1 MRRKVRRVAM
11 TVPVALALGVAMA
24 TPSPAAIGFLT
35 SEPAQISLGP
45 DAPPGS
51 SILPIITVGEVVD
64 GTMYAGIPDG
74 IGLMPGPGGTVFVY
88 VNHEESEVPFQGRA
102 DYVDSSVTRWRLAPD
117 GSVLSGK
124 IVIDERLGFIRFCS
138 ATMAGPEEGLDRYIF
153 FTNEES
159 SDVIDV
165 PAHAPY
171 GPDPSLTPNRQAGYS
186 LAYDTDTSQLTVL
199 DSLGRHNHENTM
211 VVPGGWEQIAL
222 LSGDD
227 TFAAPSSQ
235 LYLSL
240 AADEDAVMADQ
251 STLWAYRVDEVN
263 GSPVNPESR
272 FNGAND
278 YGDITVG
285 DVFGG
290 EFIRVPEKIARGNT
304 GVAPQTAL
312 ENWSNKNNVF
322 QFIRIEDTAYDK
334 TNPRVVYL
342 ADTGERRAIA
352 DPHTGRLAR
361 GPSST
366 FGPYM
371 NGRIFK
377 MTFDAADPRRADLE
391 ILLNSDLGGYSNPS
405 VMHQP
410 DNMGTSL
417 NSLMVQEDSAQAPNS
432 RVWRYDLLTETW
444 SVVAQVNDFDW
455 ESSGI
460 VDASASF
467 GPGTWLLNVQAHDIL
482 QDAVLKP
489 NGITVKREGG
499 QLLLLTLPGT

>member
-1 MRRKVRRVAM
+1 MRRKVRRVALA
-11 TVPVALALGVAMA
+11 VPVALVLGVAMA

-51 SILPIITVGEVVD
+51 SILPIITVGETVE

-74 IGLMPGPGGTVFVY
+74 IGIMPGPGGTADVF
-88 VNHEESEVPFQGRA
+88 VNHEESEVPFSGRT

-117 GSVLSGK
+117 GSVLAGE
-124 IVIDERLGFIRFCS
+124 IAVDERLGFIRFCS
-138 ATMAGPEEGLDRYIF
+138 ATMAGPNEGLSQYMYL
-153 FTNEES
+153 TGEES
-159 SDVIDV
+159 SDIIDV
-165 PAHAPY
+165 PGVAPY
-171 GPDPSLTPNRQAGYS
+171 GPDPALTPNRQAGFGI
-186 LAYDTDTSQLTVL
+186 AYDPVTEQLTTL
-199 DSLGRHNHENTM
+199 ESAGRHNHENVM
-211 VVPGGWEQIAL
+211 VIPGGWDQIAL

-240 AADEDAVMADQ
+240 AADESALLADDT
-251 STLWAYRVDEVN
+251 TLWAFRVDEKN
-263 GSPVNPESR
+263 GSPVNPENK

-285 DVFGG
+285 DTFGG

-322 QFIRIEDTAYDK
+322 QFIRIEDTAYDV
-334 TNPRVVYL
+334 NDPHVVYL

-352 DPHTGRLAR
+352 NPHTGRLQR
-361 GPSST
+361 GSSST

-377 MTFDAADPRRADLE
+377 MTFDVADPRHAELE
-391 ILLNSDLGGYSNPS
+391 ILLNNDLGGYSNPS

-417 NSLMVQEDSAQAPNS
+417 NSLMVQEDSSQAPNS
-432 RVWRYDLLTETW
+432 RVWRYDLLTDTW

-460 VDASASF
+460 VDASAFF

-482 QDAVLKP
+482 QDAVVRP
-489 NGITVKREGG
+489 DGITVKREGG
-499 QLLLLTLPGT
+499 QLVLLTLPGT